1 MIKSPDTTAFTF
13 EATLLLSLL
22 ADFHKAEAANLN
34 PYLRRIRESTDHELF
49 AKVCW
54 AIDFA
59 FDTAT
64 K

>member
-1 MIKSPDTTAFTF
+1 VIKSPDTAAFTF

-22 ADFHKAEAANLN
+22 ANFHKAEAANLN
-34 PYLRRIRESTDHELF
+34 PYLRQIRESVDHELF
-49 AKVCW
+49 AKICW

-59 FDTAT
+59 FDAAT

>member
-22 ADFHKAEAANLN
+22 ANFHRAEAANLN
-34 PYLRRIRESTDHELF
+34 SYLRQIRESTDQGLF
-49 AKVCW
+49 EKICW